1 MLDSSE
7 NSRTNRSLRAL
18 DTALDKGRFPHAII
32 LYGEDLT
39 VSEQAGLGFTRRILE
54 MGEKDRAH
62 PDLHEIRP
70 RGAAR
75 IITVEQA
82 RELKKK
88 IHHAPSVGSSK
99 VVIIHEADRMKKEAA
114 NALLKTL
121 EEPPGN
127 TTIFLVTTRPNALLD
142 TIRSRCQRYRASD
155 GFAGEQPTE
164 WRDWLKNYRSW
175 LSALRDPEQV
185 RKSSCGLVLN
195 VFGLVYQFDKLLSK
209 FTAESWK
216 QTKEK
221 LPEELEDK
229 ELIALESGC
238 RKGLRNRL
246 FIELETET
254 HAFAIEKRE
263 SENFPVSAI
272 SQAVET
278 LEGAVGLMELNLK
291 ETVVLEYFLLQSLR
305 IWTARS

>member
-18 DTALDKGRFPHAII
+18 ETALDKGRFPHAIL
-32 LYGEDLT
+32 LYGDDT
-39 VSEQAGLGFTRRILE
+39 TTSEQVCLGFARRILD
-54 MGEKDRAH
+54 MGEEDRLH

-82 RELKKK
+82 RELKRS
-88 IHHAPSVGSSK
+88 INHTPSQGPRK
-99 VVIIHEADRMKKEAA
+99 VAIIHEADRMKKEAA

-155 GFAGEQPTE
+155 GFTGEQPPE
-164 WRDWLKNYRSW
+164 WSDWLKDYRAW
-175 LSALRDPEQV
+175 LSSLRDPEQV
-185 RKSSCGLVLN
+185 RKSSCGLVLG

-216 QTKEK
+216 QAKEN
-221 LPEELEDK
+221 LPGKLEDK

-254 HAFAIEKRE
+254 HAFGIEGRD
-263 SENFPVSAI
+263 SENFSARAI
-272 SQAVET
+272 FQAAET
-278 LEGAVGLMELNLK
+278 LEGAAGLMELNLK